1 MSRRRRRLLLAL
13 AGVVGLLFA
22 GRWIASLLADRWW
35 AARLSP
41 AAAAFLTDWHVLRLT
56 LDLMGVLVASAWFI
70 GHLLLV
76 YRAVGSVQVR
86 RNVANLE
93 FREAL
98 TPGVLLSV
106 VIGSG
111 ALLGLL
117 VGTGASASW
126 ETVVLGWHGVTYGI
140 AEPLMQNDLGLYVAG
155 LPLWRAA
162 HGFFFFL
169 IVLAIGIVFG
179 LYLLVGAIRWLDGR
193 PAINNHARSHLG
205 WLFAVLAL
213 ALGWGYL
220 LEPLELIAGLSG
232 AVDAASWRATQLVA
246 PLLTGV
252 ALATAGLSATW
263 ALRPRHALVA
273 GGWIVLACASIVGHW
288 MVPPAMSGNGEPP
301 DQTRLADRI
310 GRSAY
315 RLETLEE
322 AAAAP
327 QSDPTPPPVPSL
339 WNSAMI
345 AQLVAGDSVD
355 VLSIEPA
362 VIAVTNRPRP
372 VWLAAR
378 LLPGGHTSISAVAD
392 DRVSPSGEALFYH
405 SGDSIAR
412 PGAAPLLE
420 LSENAFRP
428 RAPAYRIGTEG
439 PGVQVHGWLRQ
450 VVLAWALQAG
460 ELLGSLPAASRV
472 DWALSP
478 EQRLATLVPFA
489 DWGVPVP
496 RIIDGEVVWLAD
508 GYLAASVFPLAPRAS
523 WRGREVGSLQA
534 AFLGVVDAT
543 SGVTR
548 IFVRPG
554 ADALAEAWADVSRGV
569 VEPVSALPDALLRAA
584 PYPVDLFRLQARQVE
599 QGAWKPGALGGR
611 PAMDASGPPR
621 ESVGWTSDTTGPLL
635 LAPYERAS
643 ERRLSAVLLGRR
655 EEGQDVLTLLRVD
668 STYALPSRSALESRW
683 SRFASFDALSDS
695 IREDGGSLEQGPM
708 RLALAAD
715 GIIGYKV
722 YYAQR
727 GPGRLAL
734 AWVSI
739 ATAPDR
745 MGAGRTLAEGWNNLL
760 GTSVPTMPGSAQ
772 ATRLDEARRWLERAD
787 SALHKPDW
795 TEFGRAWEGLRRA
808 LGLPADTAVRE
819 LARPKARD

>member
-1 MSRRRRRLLLAL
+1 MSRRRRRILLAL
-13 AGVVGLLFA
+13 AGVVVLLFA
-22 GRWIASLLADRWW
+22 GRWVASLLADRWW

-41 AAAAFLTDWHVLRLT
+41 SAAAFLTDWHVLRLT
-56 LDLMGVLVASAWFI
+56 LDLTGVLVASAWFI

-98 TPGVLLSV
+98 TPGVLLGV
-106 VIGSG
+106 VVGTG

-117 VGTGASASW
+117 VGTGASEWW
-126 ETVVLGWHGVTYGI
+126 EAVVLGWHGVTYGI
-140 AEPLMQNDLGLYVAG
+140 VDPLMQNDLGLYVAG
-155 LPLWRAA
+155 LPLWRAT

-169 IVLAIGIVFG
+169 VLLALGVVFG

-193 PAINNHARSHLG
+193 PAINNHARAHIG
-205 WLFAVLAL
+205 WLLAALAL

-220 LEPLELIAGLSG
+220 LEPFELVAGLSG
-232 AVDAASWRATQLVA
+232 PVDAASWRATQLVA

-263 ALRPRHALVA
+263 AMRPRHALVA
-273 GGWIVLACASIVGHW
+273 GGWIVLASASIVGHW
-288 MVPPAMSGNGEPP
+288 MVPPTMGGNGEPA

-322 AAAAP
+322 AALSP
-327 QSDPTPPPVPSL
+327 RGDPTPPPVPSL
-339 WNSAMI
+339 WNSATV

-362 VIAVTNRPRP
+362 VIAVRNRPRA

-378 LLPGGHTSISAVAD
+378 LLPGGHTALSAVAD

-405 SGDSIAR
+405 PGDSIAR
-412 PGAAPLLE
+412 PGAAPLVE
-420 LSENAFRP
+420 LSESAFRP
-428 RAPAYRIGTEG
+428 RAPAYRLGTDG
-439 PGVQVHGWLRQ
+439 PGVPVHGWLRR

-460 ELLGSLPAASRV
+460 DLLGSLPAGSRV

-478 EQRLATLVPFA
+478 DRRLAMLVPFA
-489 DWGVPVP
+489 EWGVPVP
-496 RIIDGEVVWLAD
+496 RIIDGDVVWLAD
-508 GYLAASVFPLAPRAS
+508 GYLAAAAFPLAPRAS
-523 WRGREVGSLQA
+523 WRGREIGSLQA

-554 ADALAEAWADVSRGV
+554 ADALAQAWAEVSRGV
-569 VEPVSALPDALLRAA
+569 VEPVGSLPDAILRVT
-584 PYPVDLFRLQARQVE
+584 PYPVELFRLQARQVE

-611 PAMDASGPPR
+611 PAIDASAPPR
-621 ESVGWTSDTTGPLL
+621 EGIGWSTDTTGPLF
-635 LAPYERAS
+635 LASYERVS
-643 ERRLSAVLLGRR
+643 ERRLAAVLLGRR
-655 EEGQDVLTLLRVD
+655 EEGQDILTLLRVD
-668 STYALPSRSALESRW
+668 SADGLPSRSALESRW
-683 SRFASFDALSDS
+683 SRFPSFNALSDS
-695 IREDGGSLEQGPM
+695 IREDGGSLEQGPL
-708 RLALAAD
+708 RLALAPA
-715 GIIGYKV
+715 GIVGYKV
-722 YYAQR
+722 YYAQH
-727 GPGRLAL
+727 GPGRLAV

-739 ATAPDR
+739 AAGADR
-745 MGAGRTLAEGWNNLL
+745 MGAGRSLAEGWNNLL
-760 GTSVPTMPGSAQ
+760 GTTVPTMPGSAQ

-787 SALHKPDW
+787 SALRKPDW
-795 TEFGRAWEGLRRA
+795 TEFGRAWDGLRRA
-808 LGLPADTAVRE
+808 LGLPSDTGGRE
-819 LARPKARD
+819 LDRPKARD